1 MSWDSFAVDEIGEE
15 IYDLLREIYPI
26 PRSISGDGV
35 RQTFDVLS
43 ELLPLD
49 VTEVPT
55 GTAVFDWT
63 VPQEWN
69 IRDAWIADSDGRRVV
84 DFRNCNLHVLGY
96 SVPIRT
102 RLTLAELRASI
113 FTPPDGADGFR
124 QDLTRERWGFC
135 VGRRQLEAMPEGSTS
150 LPRIKHGLVASCV
163 GDPGPLTYKRS
174 RRGNAEIDRAV
185 ANALRDQGEAT
196 RLRDFVPLGGDER
209 QFCSPGIDLPVGAL
223 SRTPADEFPEYHSS
237 ADNLEFVR
245 PEALGDS
252 FVAYMRV
259 FDRLERNGRF
269 LNLNPKGEP
278 QLGKRGLYRSI
289 GRRIEPRGRDA
300 LGAQSLRQKQR
311 PARDLGS
318 VRPSVPGRAR
328 SGRRARRRR
337 SSPPAVRVALVT
349 GGGRGVGRV
358 MAEALASEGYAV
370 SVAAR
375 TARELDATVETIA
388 AQGGTAVGISGDLT
402 ERETVERVVAETEER
417 LGPVDVLVN
426 NAGRAHAIGPIWE
439 VDPAD
444 WWQDVEVS
452 VRAAFL
458 CCRAM
463 LPSMLARD
471 SGRVLNVSSYVALR
485 PTPYISGYAAA
496 KAAVLSL
503 TEALA
508 ASVAETSIRVFAIT
522 PGLFRSELMR
532 HLMESE
538 AERRWLPSI
547 GQSGWVEPERVARLV
562 GFLASGEG
570 DAFHGR
576 FLHALDDLDELVRRA
591 DEIAR
596 DDLFTPR
603 LRR

>member
-1 MSWDSFAVDEIGEE
+1 
-15 IYDLLREIYPI
+15 
-26 PRSISGDGV
+26 
-35 RQTFDVLS
+35 
-43 ELLPLD
+43 
-49 VTEVPT
+49 
-55 GTAVFDWT
+55 
-63 VPQEWN
+63 
-69 IRDAWIADSDGRRVV
+69 
-84 DFRNCNLHVLGY
+84 
-96 SVPIRT
+96 
-102 RLTLAELRASI
+102 
-113 FTPPDGADGFR
+113 
-124 QDLTRERWGFC
+124 
-135 VGRRQLEAMPEGSTS
+135 
-150 LPRIKHGLVASCV
+150 
-163 GDPGPLTYKRS
+163 
-174 RRGNAEIDRAV
+174 
-185 ANALRDQGEAT
+185 
-196 RLRDFVPLGGDER
+196 
-209 QFCSPGIDLPVGAL
+209 
-223 SRTPADEFPEYHSS
+223 
-237 ADNLEFVR
+237 
-245 PEALGDS
+245 
-252 FVAYMRV
+252 
-259 FDRLERNGRF
+259 
-269 LNLNPKGEP
+269 
-278 QLGKRGLYRSI
+278 
-289 GRRIEPRGRDA
+289 
-300 LGAQSLRQKQR
+300 
-311 PARDLGS
+311 
-318 VRPSVPGRAR
+318 
-328 SGRRARRRR
+328 
-337 SSPPAVRVALVT
+337 VRVALVT

-370 SVAAR
+370 GVAAR

-402 ERETVERVVAETEER
+402 DPETVERVVAETEER

-458 CCRAM
+458 CCRAV

-508 ASVAETSIRVFAIT
+508 ASVAETSIRVFAVT

-538 AERRWLPSI
+538 AGRRWLPGI

-562 GFLASGEG
+562 GFLASGDG